1 MLGILGVVC
10 LVVFISLSATNYYAF
25 RDQLVYKEQM
35 QLLTIAETTAR
46 SLTSFVEE
54 KEEDM
59 RILKNLIRQ
68 NTSSVTEESDLDPIG
83 IVLQN
88 YFEVQKGEI
97 YGLELIT
104 QSGKRISIAP
114 ESTGDLFNGYGIP
127 PYVSNQGRVS
137 SIYQDEDEHYFIILR
152 ESVLMKNG
160 ELAYLLMRIDLETM
174 YQLLIKDIRAG
185 EKGYASVKDAD
196 GILLMHPKQ
205 EDIGT
210 NVMIARKTEFPEYDW
225 SELEYLVNLQK
236 NGESGVGIY
245 HSIWYHDE
253 KKDHIKKFSAFA
265 PAYIGEASGRLLC
278 PWIIKN
284 WSVL

>member
-1 MLGILGVVC
+1 
-10 LVVFISLSATNYYAF
+10 
-25 RDQLVYKEQM
+25 
-35 QLLTIAETTAR
+35 
-46 SLTSFVEE
+46 
-54 KEEDM
+54 M

-236 NGESGVGIY
+236 K
-245 HSIWYHDE
+245 W
-253 KKDHIKKFSAFA
+253 
-265 PAYIGEASGRLLC
+265 
-278 PWIIKN
+278 
-284 WSVL
+284 